1 MIFNYDKENGT
12 FNNSKNLSNAKQSVI
27 DFFTKKQDIKKDYI
41 LTDKDKDFF
50 KRFRE
55 TFSDEQISGNSE
67 KDVAY
72 AKQLVD
78 QYADQKQG
86 IYDLIEAKGLLGVTE
101 ANLADAQSTTIQ
113 GTTKFRA
120 ALTSVGNVIKSVGAS
135 MLNMGI
141 SMVASWAIGKGIEL
155 IDNYVHRSEN
165 LIKASEEAKD
175 AIDSTFK
182 SFEDGNTSIKD
193 MASGLSDSTEQI
205 KTTSI

>member
-12 FNNSKNLSNAKQSVI
+12 FNNSKNLSDVKQSII
-27 DFFTKKQDIKKDYI
+27 DFFTKKQDIKKNYV
-41 LTDKDKDFF
+41 LTDKDNDFF

-55 TFSDEQISGNSE
+55 TFSSDQISGSSE

-113 GTTKFRA
+113 GITKFQSVAKSA
-120 ALTSVGNVIKSVGAS
+120 ATAVKSFVGTLG
-135 MLNMGI
+135 NMAI
-141 SMVASWAIGKGIEL
+141 TMAASWAIGKAIEGIDYL
-155 IDNYVHRSEN
+155 IHYDEN
-165 LIKASEEAKD
+165 IIKAGQEAKD
-175 AIDSTFK
+175 SIDSTFK
-182 SFEDGNTSIKD
+182 SFEEGNV
-193 MASGLSDSTEQI
+193 LW
-205 KTTSI
+205 

>member
-12 FNNSKNLSNAKQSVI
+12 FNNSKNLSDVKQSII
-27 DFFTKKQDIKKDYI
+27 DFFTKKQDIKKNYV
-41 LTDKDKDFF
+41 LTDKDNDFF

-55 TFSDEQISGNSE
+55 TFSSDQISGSSE

-113 GTTKFRA
+113 GM
-120 ALTSVGNVIKSVGAS
+120 TS
-135 MLNMGI
+135 
-141 SMVASWAIGKGIEL
+141 
-155 IDNYVHRSEN
+155 
-165 LIKASEEAKD
+165 
-175 AIDSTFK
+175 
-182 SFEDGNTSIKD
+182 
-193 MASGLSDSTEQI
+193 
-205 KTTSI
+205 

>member
-1 MIFNYDKENGT
+1 MQVYYYIQINTMIFNYDKENGT

-120 ALTSVGNVIKSVGAS
+120 ALTSVGNVIKSVG
-135 MLNMGI
+135 
-141 SMVASWAIGKGIEL
+141 L
-155 IDNYVHRSEN
+155 IWVF
-165 LIKASEEAKD
+165 LW
-175 AIDSTFK
+175 
-182 SFEDGNTSIKD
+182 
-193 MASGLSDSTEQI
+193 
-205 KTTSI
+205 